1 MPAQERAAGAENK
14 LRARRAVETLKE
26 YHPPLGGRE
35 GLRLDF
41 NENVDGCSPRVLE
54 TLRAITA
61 ETLNKYPEREPGE
74 RKVAEALGLEPAQ
87 VLLTNGVDEAI
98 HLIAECYL
106 EPGDETLVAVPTF
119 SMYEIYA
126 LATGSLVRT
135 VQAGEELQFPFEEML
150 RAITPRTHMICI
162 ATPNNPTGAV
172 ATREQLLAIVAA
184 APQAAVLIDEAYI
197 HFGGESLLD
206 QIGVYD
212 NLFVVRTFSK
222 AYGLAGFRLGTIF
235 GAADQMK
242 MVRRVA
248 SPYSV
253 NGVVLTC
260 LQAALDDRDYIAGYV
275 AQVLEG
281 RARLEQFYA
290 ERGIPYWPSQ
300 ANFVLAYF
308 GDYRQALVAEMRR
321 RGILVR
327 DRNSDPGC
335 AGCVR
340 ITIGN
345 RAQTERLLRELPQ
358 ALAAIGFTPQQRTR
372 ASEARPVS
380 ATKERA

>member
-1 MPAQERAAGAENK
+1 MSKQ

-26 YHPPLGGRE
+26 YHPPLGGRD

-41 NENVDGCSPRVLE
+41 NENVDGCSPRVLQ
-54 TLRAITA
+54 TLHSITA
-61 ETLNKYPEREPGE
+61 ELLNKYPEREPGE
-74 RKVAEALGLEPAQ
+74 RAVARHLGIASEQ

-98 HLIAECYL
+98 HLLAETYL

-126 LATGSLVRT
+126 LATGAVVRS
-135 VQAGEELQFPFEEML
+135 VQSGEAMEFPAAELL
-150 RAITPRTHMICI
+150 HAITPQTRLICI
-162 ATPNNPTGAV
+162 ANPNNPTGAI
-172 ATREQLLAIVAA
+172 ATREQLLAIVRA

-206 QIGVYD
+206 QIGQID
-212 NLFVVRTFSK
+212 NLFVSRTFSK
-222 AYGLAGFRLGTIF
+222 AYGLAGFRLGALL
-235 GAADQMK
+235 GSAAQLK
-242 MVRRVA
+242 MLRRVA
-248 SPYSV
+248 SPYNV
-253 NGVVLTC
+253 NGIALTC
-260 LQAALDDRDYIAGYV
+260 LSAALDDHDYIASYV

-281 RARLEQFYA
+281 RSLLERLYR
-290 ERGIPYWPSQ
+290 ERNILHWPSQ

-308 GDYRQALVAEMRR
+308 GDYRKAFVEQMRQ

-345 RAQTERLLRELPQ
+345 REQTERLLKELPE
-358 ALAAIGFTPQQRTR
+358 ALASIGFTPQPRPTL
-372 ASEARPVS
+372 AAKEAQ
-380 ATKERA
+380 